1 MSGCKTLN
9 VTGEVNENHDTIQ
22 AFPDVRDTAVSVENT
37 AVIDTIVVKTVVVP
51 ANADMVPDNADT
63 AIAVDIV
70 ATANS
75 DVVISDTIVVLDT
88 VTVSDTIF
96 ENSFFSDSLE
106 LLDSLLILDTVSR
119 DTILKNDTLA
129 PQSKKEAPKQVS
141 FIDDKIERTCNDS
154 TRQDFKNNKIYYY
167 GEAKVIYEDIT
178 IEAEAIEIDF
188 EKRTVYA
195 QGLRDSTGKLY
206 GTPVFL
212 EGDQKY
218 YSETMTFNFDTKKGI
233 ITKVFTEDAMGYIH
247 GNKIKKMDDNTINI
261 KSGSYT
267 TCSNQEHPHFE
278 FHFGKAKVIPNDK
291 IVTGPAY
298 FKLEETPL
306 PIGVPFGIFP
316 NSKGQRNGIL
326 VPSWGESDNRG
337 FYFENGGFYWGI
349 NEYLD
354 FQLVGDIYTR
364 GSWALEPTIRYN
376 KRYAYNGMFSGSY
389 AVNKIGSKGSVD
401 YKESTD
407 FKIRWLY
414 KQDPKARPKSS
425 FSADVYIVSSNYN
438 KYNAVSSNEYLSNT
452 FQSSVAYQTKIG
464 ELFNFTAN
472 ASHSQNTLTRV
483 MTVTLPEF
491 TFTMNRVY
499 PFKNIGKTA
508 KKKWYKDLYVSY
520 TANAKN
526 YVSMADS
533 LYFKPNWLNNLQ
545 NGIQHK
551 VPISMPVKLFKYVT
565 WTTSVN
571 LVDRMYFRYFEKQ
584 WVEDSS
590 IKAGGYLKTDTIN
603 QFRNVFSFDVSTS
616 MTTKIYGMVNFKKGP
631 IRAIRHV
638 LTPSIGLSYNPD
650 FSKEFWNY
658 YGVYYDAN
666 GVEKIY
672 SMFQGN
678 IYGVPPSSKAG
689 RINYSLGNNL
699 EIKVPSR
706 KDTITGVKKVKL
718 IESLSF
724 SGSYDMAKD
733 SLNFSYLSVS
743 GRTTL
748 FKNLSVR
755 YSSIWDPYILDSTGR
770 KQLDQFEWD
779 VNKRLFRKN
788 SVSWNFSL
796 SYSLNND
803 TFKKKM
809 GGVKNTATKQ
819 FASSSLASEEE
830 MNDIRSNPQD
840 YIDWSTQWAL
850 SLSYNLTLSNNLS
863 YINYLLQDNRKVIQ
877 TLGVNGNVNLSP
889 KWKVSVQTGWDF
901 ELKKLSYTSFTIYRD
916 LHCWEMR
923 FNWIPL
929 GTYKS
934 WNFQINVK
942 AAALQDLKLTK
953 KKDYRDN

>member
-1 MSGCKTLN
+1 MLRSRIYKYFIVFFFFFALFLSGCRTLK
-9 VTGEVNENHDTIQ
+9 VTSESDENQDTIR
-22 AFPDVRDTAVSVENT
+22 VVDTLLNKPSIEKNIVT
-37 AVIDTIVVKTVVVP
+37 DTFK
-51 ANADMVPDNADT
+51 
-63 AIAVDIV
+63 
-70 ATANS
+70 S
-75 DVVISDTIVVLDT
+75 
-88 VTVSDTIF
+88 
-96 ENSFFSDSLE
+96 
-106 LLDSLLILDTVSR
+106 DTVSKQNI
-119 DTILKNDTLA
+119 DIISTDSIQQKDSIVSQETK
-129 PQSKKEAPKQVS
+129 PVQKQVT

-154 TRQDFKNNKIYYY
+154 TVQDFKNNKIRYY
-167 GEAKVIYEDIT
+167 GGAKVVYEDIT
-178 IEAEAIEIDF
+178 IEAEFMEFDF
-188 EKRTVYA
+188 EKRTVFA
-195 QGLRDSTGKLY
+195 KGLVDSTGKLY
-206 GTPVFL
+206 GTPVFI
-212 EGDQKY
+212 EGDQRY
-218 YSETMTFNFDTKKGI
+218 NSETMTFNFDTKKGI

-247 GNKIKKMDDNTINI
+247 GARIKKMDDNTINI

-267 TCSNQEHPHFE
+267 TCSNPEHPHFE
-278 FHFGKAKVIPNDK
+278 FHFGKAKVIPDDK

-316 NSKGQRNGIL
+316 NSKGQRNGVII
-326 VPSWGESDNRG
+326 PSWGESANRG

-349 NEYLD
+349 NENMDL
-354 FQLVGDIYTR
+354 QIVGDIYTR
-364 GSWALEPTIRYN
+364 GSWAVKPTFRYN
-376 KRYAYNGMFSGSY
+376 KRYAFNGSFSGSY
-389 AVNKIGSKGSVD
+389 AVNKIGSKGSAD
-401 YKESTD
+401 YNESTD
-407 FKIRWLY
+407 FKVRWVH

-438 KYNAVSSNEYLSNT
+438 KYNAITSNEYLSNT
-452 FQSSVAYQTKIG
+452 FQSSVAYQTSIG
-464 ELFNFTAN
+464 SLFNFTAN

-483 MTVTLPEF
+483 MTVTLPEL
-491 TFTMNRVY
+491 TLTMNRVY
-499 PFKNIGKTA
+499 PFKNTSKPGK
-508 KKKWYKDLYVSY
+508 KRWYKDLYISY

-533 LYFKPNWLNNLQ
+533 LYFKPGWLDDLQ
-545 NGIQHK
+545 NGIQHR
-551 VPISMPVKLFKYVT
+551 VPVSMPVKLFKYIT

-571 LVDRMYFRYFEKQ
+571 LLDRMYFRYFEKQ
-584 WVEDSS
+584 WVEDPTLS
-590 IKAGGYLKTDTIN
+590 AGGYLKTDTIN
-603 QFRNVFSFDVSTS
+603 QFRNVFSFDVSSS
-616 MTTKIYGMVNFKKGP
+616 MTTKLYGQVNFRKGP

-638 LTPSIGLSYNPD
+638 FTPSIGFSYNPD
-650 FSKEFWNY
+650 FSKDFWNY
-658 YGVYYDAN
+658 YDTYYDAN
-666 GVEKIY
+666 GIEQLY

-678 IYGVPPSSKAG
+678 IYGTPPSSQAG
-689 RINYSLGNNL
+689 RVNYSFGNNL

-706 KDTITGVKKVKL
+706 KDTITGVKKVKV
-718 IESLSF
+718 IEDLSF
-724 SGSYDMAKD
+724 SGSYDIAKD

-770 KQLDQFEWD
+770 KQLNQFEWD

-803 TFKKKM
+803 TFKKNK
-809 GGVKNTATKQ
+809 GKGTRNAATRQ
-819 FASSSLASEEE
+819 FESSPLASEEE
-830 MNDIRSNPQD
+830 MHDIRSHPED

-877 TLGVNGNVNLSP
+877 TLGVNGNVNLTP

-901 ELKKLSYTSFTIYRD
+901 ELKKLSYTSLTVYRD

>member
-1 MSGCKTLN
+1 MK
-9 VTGEVNENHDTIQ
+9 VTSESDENQDTIR
-22 AFPDVRDTAVSVENT
+22 VVDTLLNKPSIEKNIVT
-37 AVIDTIVVKTVVVP
+37 DTFK
-51 ANADMVPDNADT
+51 
-63 AIAVDIV
+63 
-70 ATANS
+70 S
-75 DVVISDTIVVLDT
+75 
-88 VTVSDTIF
+88 
-96 ENSFFSDSLE
+96 
-106 LLDSLLILDTVSR
+106 DTVSKQNI
-119 DTILKNDTLA
+119 DIISTDSIQQKDSIVSQETK
-129 PQSKKEAPKQVS
+129 PVQKQVT

-154 TRQDFKNNKIYYY
+154 TVQDFKNNKIRYY
-167 GEAKVIYEDIT
+167 GGAKVVYEDIT
-178 IEAEAIEIDF
+178 IEAEFMEFDF
-188 EKRTVYA
+188 EKRTVFA
-195 QGLRDSTGKLY
+195 KGLVDSTGKLY
-206 GTPVFL
+206 GTPVFI
-212 EGDQKY
+212 EGDQRY
-218 YSETMTFNFDTKKGI
+218 NSETMTFNFDTKKGI

-247 GNKIKKMDDNTINI
+247 GARIKKMDDNTINI

-267 TCSNQEHPHFE
+267 TCSNPEHPHFE
-278 FHFGKAKVIPNDK
+278 FHFGKAKVIPDDK

-316 NSKGQRNGIL
+316 NSKGQRNGVII
-326 VPSWGESDNRG
+326 PSWGESANRG

-349 NEYLD
+349 NENMDL
-354 FQLVGDIYTR
+354 QIVGDIYTR
-364 GSWALEPTIRYN
+364 GSWAVKPTFRYN
-376 KRYAYNGMFSGSY
+376 KRYAFNGSFSGSY
-389 AVNKIGSKGSVD
+389 AVNKIGSKGSAD
-401 YKESTD
+401 YNESTD
-407 FKIRWLY
+407 FKVRWVH

-438 KYNAVSSNEYLSNT
+438 KYNAITSNEYLSNT
-452 FQSSVAYQTKIG
+452 FQSSIAYQTSIG
-464 ELFNFTAN
+464 SLFNFTAN

-483 MTVTLPEF
+483 MTVTLPEL
-491 TFTMNRVY
+491 TLTMNRVY
-499 PFKNIGKTA
+499 PFKNTSKPGK
-508 KKKWYKDLYVSY
+508 KRWYKDLYISY

-533 LYFKPNWLNNLQ
+533 LYFKPGWLDNLQ
-545 NGIQHK
+545 NGIQHR
-551 VPISMPVKLFKYVT
+551 VPVSMPVKLFKYIT

-571 LVDRMYFRYFEKQ
+571 LLDRMYFRYFEKQ
-584 WVEDSS
+584 WVEDPTLS
-590 IKAGGYLKTDTIN
+590 AGGYLKTDTIN
-603 QFRNVFSFDVSTS
+603 QFRNVFSFDVSSS
-616 MTTKIYGMVNFKKGP
+616 MTTKLYGQVNFRKGP

-638 LTPSIGLSYNPD
+638 FTPSIGFSYNPD
-650 FSKEFWNY
+650 FSKDFWNY
-658 YGVYYDAN
+658 YDTYYDAN
-666 GVEKIY
+666 GIEQLY

-678 IYGVPPSSKAG
+678 IYGTPPSSQAG
-689 RINYSLGNNL
+689 RVNYSFGNNL

-706 KDTITGVKKVKL
+706 KDTITGVKKVKV
-718 IESLSF
+718 IEDLSF
-724 SGSYDMAKD
+724 SGSYDIAKD

-770 KQLDQFEWD
+770 KQLNQFEWD

-803 TFKKKM
+803 TFKKNK
-809 GGVKNTATKQ
+809 GKGTRNAATRQ
-819 FASSSLASEEE
+819 FESSPLASEEE
-830 MNDIRSNPQD
+830 MHDIRSHPED

-877 TLGVNGNVNLSP
+877 TLGVNGNVNLTP

-901 ELKKLSYTSFTIYRD
+901 ELKKLSYTSLTVYRD

-934 WNFQINVK
+934 WNFQIYHRRFAHCFNP
-942 AAALQDLKLTK
+942 
-953 KKDYRDN
+953 